1 MRIDRFIF
9 LEWLKVFILTILV
22 IFGVLLLG
30 DIQDNLQDLLGFGAG
45 WEQIL
50 LYYGIL
56 LPAFM
61 PVALPVSFMVSLLF
75 CLGQLHRNH
84 EITALRAAGLSLFRI
99 TRILWAVGIL
109 LIVLLFQLNARL
121 VPWSVEES
129 RKLWN
134 DLAFAKAL
142 AEETPEE
149 EVGLIHNL
157 TFYNRKDGRLW
168 FLNRFNEYNY
178 RAYGVTVSELSP
190 ENGLEIRRIVANE
203 AWYDDLSAV
212 WTFRWG
218 REIQFDPE
226 SGDPVRSLGFDE
238 KRLPTFGEDPQLMKY
253 LEKRPKDLS
262 LRELELVVDYLRPA
276 GDPRLA
282 RYAVSYYDRLLN
294 PLSFLVILGLA
305 IPFSVTGVR
314 TNPFVGVS
322 KAMGLFVLYFIL
334 VNVAQLAGTS
344 GVPPLWAAL
353 IPNLAAFVLVGY
365 YFLRLQHP

>member
-1 MRIDRFIF
+1 MLADRYI
-9 LEWLKVFILTILV
+9 LAEWFKVFCLTV
-22 IFGVLLLG
+22 FAIFGLLILG
-30 DIQDNLQDLLGFGAG
+30 DVQNNLQDLLQYGATR
-45 WEQIL
+45 EDIFA
-50 LYYGIL
+50 YYLIL
-56 LPAFM
+56 LPSFM
-61 PVALPVSFMVSLLF
+61 PIALPTSFMISLLF

-84 EITALRAAGLSLFRI
+84 EITALRTAGMSLFRI
-99 TRILWAVGIL
+99 TRSLWLVGMILTVA
-109 LIVLLFQLNARL
+109 LFQLNARL

-129 RKLWN
+129 RQMWN

-142 AEETPEE
+142 QEETPEE

-178 RAYGVTVSELSP
+178 RAYGVTVSELRP
-190 ENGLEIRRIVANE
+190 GDGLELRRIVANE
-203 AWYDDLSAV
+203 AWYDDLSTV

-218 REIQFDPE
+218 REIRFDPE
-226 SGDPVRSLGFDE
+226 TGQPVRSLGFDE
-238 KRLPTFGEDPQLMKY
+238 KRLASFGEDPQLMKY

-262 LRELELVVDYLRPA
+262 LRELERVVNYLRPA

-282 RYAVSYYDRLLN
+282 RYAVTFYDRLLN

-334 VNVAQLAGTS
+334 LNVAQLAGTS
-344 GVPPLWAAL
+344 GIPPLWAAL